1 MSTKVALKKE
11 SRNEKYAR
19 VDQLMK
25 LVDEIRAEEK
35 KRKRKK
41 KEKKEKKHKSKK
53 RKRSDS

>member
-11 SRNEKYAR
+11 ARNEKYAR
-19 VDQLMK
+19 VEQLMK

-41 KEKKEKKHKSKK
+41 KEKEKKYKSKK
-53 RKRSDS
+53 RKRSNS